1 MLNWGMA
8 IELKIGESDLTSNL
22 IQKFMNLIHVNQEEI
37 NKCYILNDIE

>member
-22 IQKFMNLIHVNQEEI
+22 IHKFMNLIHVNQEEK